1 MSYPQPKTANLLLAY
16 FEQQKQLYGDGYIL
30 PNEQWVLLKRTL
42 KNENKING
50 GSQPSSGTAEY
61 EMSLENGTENL
72 REFYLKI
79 KDCQKCPL
87 GKSRKNFVF
96 GAGNPNADVMLV
108 GEAPGAEEDRLGK
121 PFVGRAGQLLNKIL
135 DSIHFKREDVFIANI
150 LKCRPP
156 NNRDPLA
163 TEVEQCEPYLHEQIR
178 IIRPKLILAMGRIAG
193 QTLLKTKSSLTNLRG
208 KLHSY
213 QGIHMIVTYHPAA
226 LLRNP
231 QWKYPTWDDVR
242 YLRRVYDGILN
253 GENPDTIEFRKG
265 AK

>member
-1 MSYPQPKTANLLLAY
+1 MSHSQPKMTDLLLTY
-16 FEQQKQLYGDGYIL
+16 FEQQKQLYGNGYIL
-30 PNEQWVLLKRTL
+30 SNEQWALLKQTL
-42 KNENKING
+42 KNKNKINS
-50 GSQPSSGTAEY
+50 GSHPVLGKVENGMTF
-61 EMSLENGTENL
+61 ENGTENL
-72 REFYLKI
+72 HEFYLRI

-108 GEAPGAEEDRLGK
+108 GEAPGAEEDRLGE

-208 KLHSY
+208 KLHCY
-213 QGIHMIVTYHPAA
+213 REIHMIVTYHPAA

-231 QWKYPTWDDVR
+231 QWKYPAWDDVR
-242 YLRRVYDGILN
+242 YLRRLYDGILN
-253 GENPDTIEFRKG
+253 GEDPGTIEFQKES
-265 AK
+265 K